1 MTSDIG
7 TKCNY
12 ELQTGAITAR
22 WGKRRAF
29 HEKKLMGLCESQE
42 TKAMIARSKEI
53 DKQLH
58 LDFMAQKKVVKLLL
72 LGSAEAG
79 KTTMVKQMKIMH
91 ANGFCEDERLE
102 FKEYVYSNII
112 DGMFMLLNAMK
123 QMNIAFDNPNLEI
136 YADKV
141 LEMKERHEERRP
153 FDLKMVEALRAL
165 WTDKNLTEKVLSR
178 RNEFYFVE
186 NSIYFLDSLDR
197 VSAIDYVPT
206 VQDILNLRIET
217 TEIVQVSYEIRGV
230 NFCVFDVGGCRSERR
245 KWIHCFDHVQSIIF
259 ISAISEFDQKSR
271 ETPSVNRLIESM
283 RIFSTIC
290 NSRWFIRTGFI
301 LFLNKRDLFEQ
312 KIRQGKSISACF
324 KNYFGEETYEVQL
337 EFVSKKFVQL
347 NKNPRKHIWVHF
359 TCVTDTNQISLIW
372 NNTTV
377 VIIQKV
383 LQGYGMC

>member
-1 MTSDIG
+1 
-7 TKCNY
+7 
-12 ELQTGAITAR
+12 
-22 WGKRRAF
+22 
-29 HEKKLMGLCESQE
+29 MGLCESQE

-178 RNEFYFVE
+178 RNEFHFVE
-186 NSIYFLDSLDR
+186 SSIYFLDSLDR

-217 TEIVQVSYEIRGV
+217 TEIVNYEIRGV

-259 ISAISEFDQKSR
+259 LSAISEFDQKSR
-271 ETPSVNRLIESM
+271 ETPSVNRLVESM

-324 KNYFGEETYEVQL
+324 KNYFEKTNLPKTLVAVIKLMVCLMFIQILARSDEVDAGKARFASSDRD
-337 EFVSKKFVQL
+337 E
-347 NKNPRKHIWVHF
+347 P
-359 TCVTDTNQISLIW
+359 
-372 NNTTV
+372 V
-377 VIIQKV
+377 VDDANSCTIRVQKV
-383 LQGYGMC
+383 EKFQGKCIALKDGVTACQTSKYLDPSNADCSVFP